1 MVLVTWNRKVTCNRL
16 PLCYSDTGCVD
27 SQGGII
33 VAAKKKMKTV
43 PKGYH
48 RMPDGS
54 VMKDSAHKKATK
66 RTSASVRRNNM
77 DM

>member
-1 MVLVTWNRKVTCNRL
+1 M
-16 PLCYSDTGCVD
+16 
-27 SQGGII
+27 
-33 VAAKKKMKTV
+33 AAKKKMKTV

-54 VMKDSAHKKATK
+54 VMKGAKHERSESAAEKRAEYGPRPKKKKATK